1 MIVFKHIHIRQNTGL
16 SALFHNRILKSF
28 SSKPF
33 AVIQEKQIFHRYMV
47 SIRKSQNKPM
57 QNIRN
62 WYTSGGIRYL
72 YPTVLIFK
80 VKICISQKKQL
91 ALFYTCSKQD
101 EAHNP
106 QILRKFSKMC
116 YQQIQF
122 LIQVIDFI
130 YTRITLLIVAATRKT
145 GGSGRGL

>member
-1 MIVFKHIHIRQNTGL
+1 IRQDTRL

-33 AVIQEKQIFHRYMV
+33 AVIQEKQVFHRYV
-47 SIRKSQNKPM
+47 VFIRISQNKPM

-72 YPTVLIFK
+72 HPTIFVFI

-91 ALFYTCSKQD
+91 SLFYTCSKQN
-101 EAHNP
+101 EAHDP

-122 LIQVIDFI
+122 LIQVIDF
-130 YTRITLLIVAATRKT
+130 
-145 GGSGRGL
+145 